1 MTATVAFLGA
11 WDMRPLPLGVAA
23 VAAALYA
30 AGVRRVARGGRSWPV
45 RRTAAFAAGVAL
57 GLVVVV
63 GPVGAFDDV
72 FFWAHMVQHIALMMI
87 VPPLL
92 LLGAPVLLA
101 LQASSRAVR
110 RRRLVPVLRSR
121 AVRVLTDPVVTWVAF
136 ATVLVATHLTPFFG
150 YALTHPV
157 VHDQIEHPLYLAVGL
172 LYFYP
177 VVGGNPLPHGPSPL
191 VKIVSL
197 VAMMAPESMTGFF
210 IYADHQ
216 LLTPASALE
225 ERPFGPSPLAD
236 QQFGGGLMWSSGM
249 IIGAFWV
256 TIAVLAWLRADARA
270 TARLDRV
277 IAAERAQAATAAQAA
292 ATAAQAA
299 QA

>member
-1 MTATVAFLGA
+1 MTAFAAFVGG
-11 WDMRPLPLGVAA
+11 WDLRPLPLIAAA
-23 VAAALYA
+23 VAVALYA
-30 AGVRRVARGGRSWPV
+30 VGISRITPTGRRWPASRTVAFGS
-45 RRTAAFAAGVAL
+45 GVAL

-63 GPVGAFDDV
+63 GPVGAYDDT
-72 FFWAHMVQHIALMMI
+72 FFWAHMVQHIVLMMI

-101 LQASSRAVR
+101 LQASTRGFR
-110 RRRLVPVLRSR
+110 RRVLVPALRSR
-121 AVRVLTDPVVTWVAF
+121 TVRVLTDPVVTWVLF
-136 ATVLVATHLTPFFG
+136 ATVLVGTHLTPFFG
-150 YALTHPV
+150 FALTHPV
-157 VHDQIEHPLYLAVGL
+157 VHDQIEHPLYLVAGL

-210 IYADHQ
+210 IYTDQQ
-216 LLTPASALE
+216 LLTPAAALE
-225 ERPFGPSPLAD
+225 GRPFGPSPLAD

-249 IIGAFWV
+249 IVGAFWV
-256 TIAVLAWLRADARA
+256 TMAVLAWLQADARA

-277 IAAERAQAATAAQAA
+277 IAAEQAEAARS
-292 ATAAQAA
+292 
-299 QA
+299 